1 MSSWDRE
8 ALATPGELALASRVS
23 GVLWLSGAVTLL
35 LTLALPGST
44 IDSLWLVALIAAF
57 AVGWGAL
64 MLSAVPWAHGPV
76 RLSHISTVLSLGVVA
91 ALTRVTG
98 GTDSPALDY
107 LWFVVVY
114 AAFFYPPR
122 QALAYWLGCGVVHAL
137 PFLYDSHAVEGNLAR
152 ELVVVV
158 PIYCLVGGVV
168 VAGRELLAGATR
180 RANELEARQRRLA
193 EEQASLRRVATAVAA
208 GSPPAGIFA
217 LVSLDAG
224 RLLGADCAAIV
235 RFQDAERVTILG
247 RWTHDEH
254 GPRGDRRDRRGAAGQ
269 PPGPPARRRRHRA
282 RRAARRAPLH
292 APGRPGADRRRAVG
306 RADRRWPPHPHVF
319 APGTE
324 ERLREYADLIAT
336 AVANAEDRA
345 RLDSEAATDALTGLP
360 NHRAFRERLAEEVAR
375 AQRHDRPLTVALI
388 DVDGF
393 RELNDRAGLDTA
405 DEVLVE
411 IGGLLRTAIRE
422 EDILA
427 RMGADEYGVIF
438 VESDRHQALLR
449 ADRARRAVAEAP
461 LRHRL
466 RATVSIGLCDLEAA
480 SSADEALRRADA
492 ALFWAKEH
500 GRDLCWLYD
509 PAVVRELDER
519 QRTRELDRSQALVG
533 LRALARA
540 IDAKDPATQEHSE
553 RVAALS
559 ARLAAARGWP
569 PERVAQLRDAALL
582 HDVGK
587 IGVPDAILLKDG
599 PLDDDEFAIVRD
611 HAVLGRAHRRR
622 RARRGADRL
631 DRRPPR
637 APGRLGL
644 SRRAEGRR
652 RARGRRPARARRRLG
667 RDGLRP
673 LLQRADDARGRPG
686 RGARVRGDAVPPG
699 RHRGPRRAGAARRA
713 AARRRAPSPADGL
726 RPALRARPA
735 TRRRRAGAWS
745 GRGRAP
751 ASRGAGRG
759 RGRPPARRARRAGPA
774 RACGRRGRR

>member
-1 MSSWDRE
+1 M
-8 ALATPGELALASRVS
+8 
-23 GVLWLSGAVTLL
+23 
-35 LTLALPGST
+35 
-44 IDSLWLVALIAAF
+44 IAAF
-57 AVGWGAL
+57 AVAWGAL
-64 MLSAVPWAHGPV
+64 MLSAVPWAHSPV
-76 RLSHISTVLSLGVVA
+76 RLSHVSTVLSLGVVA

-114 AAFFYPPR
+114 AAFFYTPR
-122 QALAYWLGCGVVHAL
+122 QALAYWLACGVVHAL
-137 PFLYDSHAVEGNLAR
+137 PFFYDGHAVEGNLAR

-180 RANELEARQRRLA
+180 RADELEARQRRMA
-193 EEQASLRRVATAVAA
+193 EEQSSLRRVATAVAA

-235 RFQDAERVTILG
+235 RFQDAERVTVLG

-254 GPRGDRRDRRGAAGQ
+254 GPEATDATVEVLPGQ
-269 PPGPPARRRRHRA
+269 PAGPAALRRRHRA
-282 RRAARRAPLH
+282 RRLDGEHHCTRLAAPVRT
-292 APGRPGADRRRAVG
+292 GAALWGALIVVATD
-306 RADRRWPPHPHVF
+306 PHVF
-319 APGTE
+319 APGAE
-324 ERLREYADLIAT
+324 ERLQDYADLIAT

-345 RLDSEAATDALTGLP
+345 RLDAEAATDALTGLP

-393 RELNDRAGLDTA
+393 RELNDRAGLDAA

-411 IGGLLRTAIRE
+411 IGGLLRGAMRE

-438 VESDRHQALLR
+438 VESDRHQALMR
-449 ADRARRAVAEAP
+449 ADRARRAMAEAP

-492 ALFWAKEH
+492 ALYWAKEH

-559 ARLAAARGWP
+559 ARLAVARGWP
-569 PERVAQLRDAALL
+569 PERVALLRDAALL

-599 PLDDDEFAIVRD
+599 PLDDEEFAIVRD
-611 HAVLGRAHRRR
+611 HAVLG
-622 RARRGADRL
+622 ARIVGDVLDEEQIAWIAGHHERPDGSGYPGALKGD
-631 DRRPPR
+631 DVP
-637 APGRLGL
+637 
-644 SRRAEGRR
+644 EG
-652 RARGRRPARARRRLG
+652 A
-667 RDGLRP
+667 P
-673 LLQRADDARGRPG
+673 LLALADAWDVMVSDRSYSAPMTLEAALAEAHACAGTQFR
-686 RGARVRGDAVPPG
+686 PG

-713 AARRRAPSPADGL
+713 AARRRAPTPADGL
-726 RPALRARPA
+726 TRALRARPA

-745 GRGRAP
+745 GTGRAP

-759 RGRPPARRARRAGPA
+759 RGRPPGRRARRAGPA
-774 RACGRRGRR
+774 RACARRGRR